1 MQRREILAGKKQLND
16 KGELIDAA
24 ADLEF
29 IDEDVGSEEAVE
41 GEIKPG
47 EEANIVNIV
56 TRNVI
61 EKFGT
66 DAKVLRDVKKILQ
79 SSDHVQAETVQ
90 SVKAA
95 YQSLKEADYAAVL
108 H

>member
-1 MQRREILAGKKQLND
+1 M
-16 KGELIDAA
+16 
-24 ADLEF
+24 
-29 IDEDVGSEEAVE
+29 
-41 GEIKPG
+41 
-47 EEANIVNIV
+47 

-90 SVKAA
+90 SVKVA
-95 YQSLKEADYAAVL
+95 YKSLKEADYAAVL